1 MVRLIIG
8 ILLGLWG
15 LPVLVFSIQNLIGS
29 LSETEPQAAGMF
41 FAVTGLPALVML
53 LGAFLLIRSY
63 LKNPS
68 KPAHPVQSR
77 LSTADSQNTSGQ
89 YCTKCGIGL
98 AADVVFCP
106 NCGQKI
112 TP

>member
-77 LSTADSQNTSGQ
+77 LSTADSQNTSVNTAPNAVSDWQ
-89 YCTKCGIGL
+89 QMLCSAQT
-98 AADVVFCP
+98 ADR
-106 NCGQKI
+106 K
-112 TP
+112 